1 MIYQHEIDKKDF
13 SCCLPRIIARLQ
25 GIGDMVT
32 NHGYHKIDFFDNK
45 DHFYAVGDIMTEAAD
60 DLQTINDM
68 LYPAKD
74 EHVKAA

>member
-1 MIYQHEIDKKDF
+1 
-13 SCCLPRIIARLQ
+13 
-25 GIGDMVT
+25 MVT